1 MSKSVIK
8 KRNQPPNKQR
18 NKQKQNNNNNNKKG
32 NDDLKGK
39 KWTKDRR
46 SIRGVSLTKLINK

>member
-1 MSKSVIK
+1 MCQSQWLKREINPPTK
-8 KRNQPPNKQR
+8 KQ
-18 NKQKQNNNNNNKKG
+18 NNNKKG

>member
-8 KRNQPPNKQR
+8 KRNQPPQQTKKQTKI
-18 NKQKQNNNNNNKKG
+18 KQNNNKKG

-46 SIRGVSLTKLINK
+46 SIRGVSLTKFINK

>member
-8 KRNQPPNKQR
+8 KRNQRPQQTKKQTKI
-18 NKQKQNNNNNNKKG
+18 KQNNNKKG

>member
-1 MSKSVIK
+1 MKT
-8 KRNQPPNKQR
+8 KQ
-18 NKQKQNNNNNNKKG
+18 NNNNKKG

>member
-8 KRNQPPNKQR
+8 KRNQPPQQTKKQTKI
-18 NKQKQNNNNNNKKG
+18 KQNNNKKG